1 MKTEKHNISDYL
13 TPLKSFTV
21 QIIRHL
27 AGQLLVVS
35 RLSVIRNSLL
45 DWTQTMSNDV
55 RTSWM

>member
-45 DWTQTMSNDV
+45 D
-55 RTSWM
+55 